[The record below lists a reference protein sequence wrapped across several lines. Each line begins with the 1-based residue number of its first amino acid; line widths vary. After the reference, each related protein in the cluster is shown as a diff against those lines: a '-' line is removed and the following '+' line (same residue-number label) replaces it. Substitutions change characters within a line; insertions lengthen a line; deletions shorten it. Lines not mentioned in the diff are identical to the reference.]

1 MICINTKKLNTYLIM
16 NTSSD
21 QIDLILTG
29 RYLLPSSTQV
39 SLLENAGIA
48 IAGDTIAA
56 IGQANDL
63 VRLYPDVKHL
73 HEPHGLIMP
82 GLINTHTHAAMTCF
96 RGLADDLPLMTWLQD
111 HIFPIEAK
119 LTGDMVYH
127 ATLLSLAEMIKS
139 GTTSFCDMY
148 LFSGDVARAT
158 EKAGMRGWIGEVLY
172 DFPSPSYGEL
182 ENGFTYV
189 KEMFAQ
195 YRHHPLITITSDP
208 HSVYT
213 CSPDLLRR
221 IGEMAEKQGSMYV
234 IHLSENLAE
243 VNTCRERYG
252 CSPVNHLKNLGLLNE
267 RTLAD
272 HCVVLNDEEIDLLAE
287 NRVKVAHCVESN
299 MKLASG
305 TAPVV
310 KMLARGLTLSIGTDG
325 SASNNDV
332 DMFSEMNSVAKMH
345 KVACMDPTVMN
356 AETTLHAAT
365 MGGAKAL
372 LAEDKIG
379 SIAVSKKA
387 DVIVLDLHQP
397 HLTPMYNVPSHL
409 VYAARGADVI
419 HSFINGRQVMHN
431 RRLLTIDEDDI
442 LARMGGMGRDILQ
455 LCRQGHG

>member
-1 MICINTKKLNTYLIM
+1 M
-16 NTSSD
+16 NTPSAP
-21 QIDLILTG
+21 IDLLLTG
-29 RYLLPSSTQV
+29 HYVLPSSTQTG
-39 SLLENAGIA
+39 LLENAGIA

-56 IGQANDL
+56 IGPTDEL
-63 VRLYPDVKHL
+63 VRLYPGVGRL

-148 LFSGDVARAT
+148 LFAKDVARAT

-189 KEMFAQ
+189 REMFAQ
-195 YRHHPLITITSDP
+195 YHHHPLITVTCDP

-221 IGEMAEKQGSMYV
+221 IGEMAEEQGSLYV
-234 IHLSENLAE
+234 IHLSENQAE

-252 CSPVNHLKNLGLLNE
+252 CSPVNHLKALGLLNE
-267 RTLAD
+267 RILAD
-272 HCVVLNDEEIDLLAE
+272 HCVVLDDAEIELLAGR
-287 NRVKVAHCVESN
+287 RVKVAHCLESN

-305 TAPVV
+305 TAPAV
-310 KMLARGLTLSIGTDG
+310 KMLERGVTLSIGTDG
-325 SASNNDV
+325 CASNNDA
-332 DMFSEMNSVAKMH
+332 DMFSEMNSVAKVH
-345 KVACMDPTVMN
+345 KVANMDPTVMS

-365 MGGAKAL
+365 LGGAAAL
-372 LAEDKIG
+372 RAEDAIG
-379 SIAVSKKA
+379 SIAIGKKA
-387 DVIVLDLHQP
+387 DVIVLDMHQP
-397 HLTPMYNVPSHL
+397 HLIPMYNAPSHL

-419 HSFINGRQVMHN
+419 HSFINGRQVMHD
-431 RRLLTIDEDDI
+431 RHLLTIDEADI
-442 LARMGGMGRDILQ
+442 LARMTAMGRDVQEIH
-455 LCRQGHG
+455 RNNRG

>member
-1 MICINTKKLNTYLIM
+1 M
-16 NTSSD
+16 NTPPAHR
-21 QIDLILTG
+21 DLLLTG
-29 RYLLPSSTQV
+29 RYVLPSSTQTG
-39 SLLENAGIA
+39 LLENAGIA
-48 IAGDTIAA
+48 IAGDTIVA
-56 IGQANDL
+56 IGPTDEL
-63 VRLYPDVKHL
+63 VRLHPGVKHL

-96 RGLADDLPLMTWLQD
+96 RGLADDLPLMSWLQD

-119 LTGDMVYH
+119 LTGEMVYH

-148 LFSGDVARAT
+148 LFAGDVARAT
-158 EKAGMRGWIGEVLY
+158 EKTGMRGWIGEVLY

-182 ENGFTYV
+182 KNGFTYV
-189 KEMFAQ
+189 REMFAR
-195 YRHHPLITITSDP
+195 YHSHPLITITCDP

-221 IGEMAEKQGSMYV
+221 IGDLAEERDSLYV
-234 IHLSENLAE
+234 IHLSENQAE

-252 CSPVNHLKNLGLLNE
+252 YSPVNHLKALGLLNE

-272 HCVVLNDEEIDLLAE
+272 HCVVLDDAEIELLAGH
-287 NRVKVAHCVESN
+287 RVKVAHCLESN

-310 KMLARGLTLSIGTDG
+310 KMLARGVTLSIGTDG
-325 SASNNDV
+325 CASNNDV
-332 DMFSEMNSVAKMH
+332 DMFSEMSSVAKVH
-345 KVACMDPTVMN
+345 KVACMDPTVMS

-365 MGGAKAL
+365 LGGACAL
-372 LAEDKIG
+372 LADDKIG
-379 SIAVSKKA
+379 SIAIGKKA

-419 HSFINGRQVMHN
+419 HSFINGRQVMHD
-431 RRLLTIDEDDI
+431 RQLLTIDEVDI
-442 LARMGGMGRDILQ
+442 LAKMTEMGRDIQ
-455 LCRQGHG
+455 NICRQGRS

>member
-1 MICINTKKLNTYLIM
+1 M
-16 NTSSD
+16 NTSSAP
-21 QIDLILTG
+21 IDLILTG
-29 RYLLPSSTQV
+29 RYLLPSSTQIG
-39 SLLENAGIA
+39 LLENAGIA

-56 IGQANDL
+56 IGPTDDL
-63 VRLYPDVKHL
+63 VRFYPGARRL
-73 HEPHGLIMP
+73 HESHGLIMP

-111 HIFPIEAK
+111 HIFPIEAT

-148 LFSGDVARAT
+148 LFAKDVARAT
-158 EKAGMRGWIGEVLY
+158 ERSGMRGWIGEVLY
-172 DFPSPSYGEL
+172 DFPSPSYGDL
-182 ENGFTYV
+182 ENGFTTV
-189 KEMFAQ
+189 QEMFAQ
-195 YRHHPLITITSDP
+195 YRHHPLITITCDP

-213 CSPDLLRR
+213 CSPDLLKR
-221 IGEMAEKQGSMYV
+221 IGKLAEEQDSLYV

-243 VNTCRERYG
+243 VDTCGERYG
-252 CSPVNHLKNLGLLNE
+252 CSPVNHLERLGLLHE

-272 HCVVLNDEEIDLLAE
+272 HCVMLSDAEIDLLAE
-287 NRVKVAHCVESN
+287 RRVKVAHCVESN

-310 KMLARGLTLSIGTDG
+310 KMLARGITLSIGTDG

-332 DMFSEMNSVAKMH
+332 DMFAEMNSVAKVH
-345 KVACMDPTVMN
+345 KVACMDPTAMN

-365 MGGAKAL
+365 LGGATAL
-372 LAEDKIG
+372 WAEDKIG
-379 SIAVSKKA
+379 SIAVGKKA
-387 DVIVLDLHQP
+387 DVIVLNLRQP

-431 RRLLTIDEDDI
+431 RRLLTIDEDEI
-442 LARMGGMGRDILQ
+442 LNRMTEMGREIRRLH
-455 LCRQGHG
+455 R

>member
-1 MICINTKKLNTYLIM
+1 M
-16 NTSSD
+16 NTPASP
-21 QIDLILTG
+21 IDLLLTG
-29 RYLLPSSTQV
+29 RYVLPSATQAG
-39 SLLENAGIA
+39 LIENCGIA

-56 IGQANDL
+56 VGPTDAL
-63 VRLYPDVKHL
+63 VRLYPGAKRL
-73 HEPHGLIMP
+73 HEPDGLIMP
-82 GLINTHTHAAMTCF
+82 GLINTHTHAAMSCF

-119 LTGDMVYH
+119 LTGDMVYQ

-148 LFSGDVARAT
+148 LFAKDVARAT
-158 EKAGMRGWIGEVLY
+158 ETAGMRGWIGEVLY
-172 DFPSPSYGEL
+172 DFPSPSYGPV

-189 KEMFAQ
+189 KEMFTSYQ
-195 YRHHPLITITSDP
+195 DHPLITVTCDP

-213 CSPDLLRR
+213 CSPDLLKR
-221 IGEMAEKQGSMYV
+221 ISEMAEEHKSLYV
-234 IHLSENLAE
+234 IHLSENQAE
-243 VNTCRERYG
+243 VDTCRERYG
-252 CSPVNHLKNLGLLNE
+252 CTPVHHLNGLGLLNE
-267 RTLAD
+267 RVLAD
-272 HCVVLNDEEIDLLAE
+272 HCVMLDDEEIDLLSGH
-287 NRVKVAHCVESN
+287 RVKVAHCVESN

-305 TAPVV
+305 TAPAV

-332 DMFSEMNSVAKMH
+332 DMFSEMNSVAKVH

-365 MGGAKAL
+365 MGGAAAL
-372 LAEDKIG
+372 LAEEKIG
-379 SIAVSKKA
+379 SIAVGKKA
-387 DVIVLDLHQP
+387 DAIVLNLRQP

-431 RRLLTIDEDDI
+431 RRLLTIDEEEI
-442 LARMGGMGRDILQ
+442 LNRMTEMGRNIQ
-455 LCRQGHG
+455 QIRG

>member
-1 MICINTKKLNTYLIM
+1 MTTP
-16 NTSSD
+16 SPR
-21 QIDLILTG
+21 IDLLLTG
-29 RYLLPSSTQV
+29 RYLLSASTQDSV
-39 SLLENAGIA
+39 LENAGIA

-56 IGQANDL
+56 VGSTDDL
-63 VRLYPDVKHL
+63 VRLYPGARRL
-73 HEPHGLIMP
+73 HEAYGLIMP

-111 HIFPIEAK
+111 HIFPIEAQ
-119 LTGDMVYH
+119 LTGEMVYH
-127 ATLLSLAEMIKS
+127 AALLSLAEMIKS

-148 LFSGDVARAT
+148 LFAGDVARAT

-189 KEMFAQ
+189 REMFDH
-195 YRHHPLITITSDP
+195 YKKNPLITITCDP

-213 CSPDLLRR
+213 CSPDLLTR
-221 IGEMAEKQGSMYV
+221 IGEMADEQGSMYV
-234 IHLSENLAE
+234 IHLSENQAE
-243 VNTCRERYG
+243 VDTCRQRYG
-252 CSPVNHLKNLGLLNE
+252 CSPVNHLKNLGLLHE

-272 HCVVLNDEEIDLLAE
+272 HCVVLDDAEIDLLAGH
-287 NRVKVAHCVESN
+287 RVKVSHCVESN

-310 KMLARGLTLSIGTDG
+310 KMLDRGITLSIGTDG

-332 DMFSEMNSVAKMH
+332 DMFSEMNSVAKVH

-365 MGGAKAL
+365 LGGAAAL
-372 LAEDKIG
+372 RVEEAIG
-379 SIAVSKKA
+379 SIAIGKKA
-387 DVIVLDLHQP
+387 DVIVLNLHQP
-397 HLTPMYNVPSHL
+397 HLTPIYNVPSHL

-431 RRLLTIDEDDI
+431 RQLLTIDENDI
-442 LARMGGMGRDILQ
+442 LARMSRMSREIQQFRGQSRS
-455 LCRQGHG
+455 

>member
-1 MICINTKKLNTYLIM
+1 MHPPVPR
-16 NTSSD
+16 
-21 QIDLILTG
+21 IDLLLTG
-29 RYLLPSSTQV
+29 RYLLPASAQAG
-39 SLLENAGIA
+39 LMENAGIA

-56 IGQANDL
+56 VGPTDDL
-63 VRLYPDVKHL
+63 VRLYPGAKRL

-82 GLINTHTHAAMTCF
+82 GLINTHTHAPMSCF

-127 ATLLSLAEMIKS
+127 STLLSLAEMIKS

-148 LFSGDVARAT
+148 LFAKEVAKAT
-158 EKAGMRGWIGEVLY
+158 EKSGMRGWIGEVLY
-172 DFPSPSYGEL
+172 DFPSPSYGEM
-182 ENGFTYV
+182 ENGFTCV
-189 KEMFAQ
+189 REMFDR
-195 YRHHPLITITSDP
+195 YRDHPLITITCDP

-221 IGEMAEKQGSMYV
+221 IGEMAEEQQSLYV
-234 IHLSENLAE
+234 IHLSENQAE
-243 VNTCRERYG
+243 VATCMERYG
-252 CSPVNHLKNLGLLNE
+252 CSPVNHLHRLGLLNE
-267 RTLAD
+267 RVLAA
-272 HCVVLNDEEIDLLAE
+272 HCVVLDDEEIDLLAAH
-287 NRVKVAHCVESN
+287 RVKVAHCLESN

-310 KMLARGLTLSIGTDG
+310 KMLAAGLTLSLGTDG

-332 DMFSEMNSVAKMH
+332 DMFSEMNSVAKVH
-345 KVACMDPTVMN
+345 KVACMDSTVMN

-365 MGGAKAL
+365 LGGAAAL
-372 LAEDKIG
+372 RSDIG
-379 SIAVSKKA
+379 SIAAGKKA

-397 HLTPMYNVPSHL
+397 HLTPMYNAPSHL

-431 RRLLTIDEDDI
+431 RQLLTLDEDDI
-442 LARMGGMGRDILQ
+442 LARMTGMGRNIRELR
-455 LCRQGHG
+455 RQGRN